1 VIVVNDSSARKLRHD
16 DLADRDPTLQT
27 EVAAVYMPVSK
38 RAPLA
43 ICRRVEGQN
52 SFSSALLSP

>member
-1 VIVVNDSSARKLRHD
+1 VIVTNDRSARKLRDD
-16 DLADRDPTLQT
+16 DLAGRDPTLQT
-27 EVAAVYMPVSK
+27 EVAAVYKPESK

-52 SFSSALLSP
+52 SFNSALLSP